1 VLYVYAFVAAPAVV
15 PEVEGIDGSA
25 VASERVDGLEA
36 VVSPHEQPPDA
47 SEAAILAHA
56 RVVDALV
63 ETNDA
68 VVPARFG
75 ALHEDAAALR
85 DAVARRTAEL
95 ESALGRIQ
103 GAVELGLR
111 ALAPPA
117 HTVAAS
123 TGNEYMRA
131 RLERR
136 RGVEEIAGE
145 LHAPL
150 AAIARDTT
158 KTVAA
163 TPRLLFSAAYLV
175 SRDDVPTFREAVA
188 DLQESHPELGLV
200 CTGPWPPYSFVT
212 AEAEQA

>member
-1 VLYVYAFVAAPAVV
+1 VVYVYAFVATPAVV
-15 PEVEGIDGSA
+15 PEVQGIDASA
-25 VASERVDGLEA
+25 LESERVDGLEA
-36 VVSPHEQPPDA
+36 VVSHHEEAPAA

-63 ETNDA
+63 EANDA

-75 ALHEDAAALR
+75 ALHDDASTLR
-85 DAVARRTAEL
+85 TAVAGRTAEL
-95 ESALGRIQ
+95 ESALARID

-111 ALAPPA
+111 ALAPSA
-117 HTVAAS
+117 DATLARS
-123 TGNEYMRA
+123 GTDYMRA

-136 RGVEEIAGE
+136 RDAEELAAE

-150 AAIARDTT
+150 AALARDTT

-175 SRDDVPTFREAVA
+175 SRDDVRAFREAVA
-188 DLQESHPELGLV
+188 ALEEAHPELALV

-212 AEAEQA
+212 AEAQSA